1 MNHYFYDSI
10 YLAARAEVQ
19 KYFHS
24 FFGSNENFK
33 ICFRDILTFNLS
45 QFFAIIKFLCQL
57 QNLPVNDV
65 VVDVDSAI
73 GSSLH
78 PPSFRG
84 RRLRGWYLYSGW
96 SRLCL
101 SLSLSASLWNG
112 VFSSSFKILEKKGI
126 KIVDDKFEQ
135 FKSHLLI
142 QSEF

>member
-1 MNHYFYDSI
+1 MP
-10 YLAARAEVQ
+10 
-19 KYFHS
+19 
-24 FFGSNENFK
+24 
-33 ICFRDILTFNLS
+33 NLRY
-45 QFFAIIKFLCQL
+45 FFATIKFLFQL

-65 VVDVDSAI
+65 VVVVDEAS

-112 VFSSSFKILEKKGI
+112 VFSSSFKILEKKKKMNEI
-126 KIVDDKFEQ
+126 
-135 FKSHLLI
+135 
-142 QSEF
+142 SE

>member
-1 MNHYFYDSI
+1 M
-10 YLAARAEVQ
+10 
-19 KYFHS
+19 
-24 FFGSNENFK
+24 
-33 ICFRDILTFNLS
+33 C
-45 QFFAIIKFLCQL
+45 FFATIKFLFQL

-65 VVDVDSAI
+65 VVVDVDEAN

-112 VFSSSFKILEKKGI
+112 VFSSSFKILEKKKKMNEI
-126 KIVDDKFEQ
+126 
-135 FKSHLLI
+135 
-142 QSEF
+142 SE